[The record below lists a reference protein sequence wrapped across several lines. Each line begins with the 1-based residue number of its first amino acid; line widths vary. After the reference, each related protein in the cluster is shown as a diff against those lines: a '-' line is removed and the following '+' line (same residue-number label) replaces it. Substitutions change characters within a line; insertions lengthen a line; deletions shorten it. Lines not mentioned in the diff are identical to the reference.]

1 MVQKEMGVEQTLT
14 RVVMSEIKKGLLIEP
29 RVWKLNIVSDC
40 RFILYF
46 GKSSRL

>member
-29 RVWKLNIVSDC
+29 RVWKKDVP
-40 RFILYF
+40 
-46 GKSSRL
+46 K